1 MLTWSTACRD
11 WEERI
16 VARQTLVPPPL
27 FPDEGEAA
35 LRVFKSLRMVDVAG
49 QPTFGEACDEFVFD
63 FVRAIFGAY
72 DATAGRRLISEFFLL
87 ISKKNGKSTIA
98 AAIMV
103 TALIRNWRYYAE
115 LLILA
120 PTMEVANNSYLP
132 AAAMIRADEKLSRL
146 FDIRDHKREIEH
158 LVTHAVLKVV
168 AANTDVVAGKKAA
181 FVLIDELWKFGTD
194 PNAERMFREALGG
207 LASRPE
213 GFVIWLTTHSDEPP
227 AGVWKEKLDYFRDV
241 RDGVIDDPQT
251 LVMMYE
257 WPAAMIEREAYL
269 DPQWW
274 FVTNPHLGRSVTV
287 EYLKRELGKAQRGE
301 GEGLQVFLAKHLNVE
316 IGLKTR
322 RNRWKGAA
330 YWERA
335 VDASVAS
342 LDDLLERCEVATVGI
357 DGGGLD
363 DLLGLAVIGRER
375 QSTPVT
381 VRVGG
386 VEEVKQIKRWIGWF
400 HAWAHDDVWE
410 QRKEIITELEGA
422 IDRGELTRCEYETQD
437 IEEVADIVEQVFEA
451 GLLPQKYGVGLDPQ
465 GVSAIVDELAARDIK
480 TDENGGP
487 VTGVSQGFR
496 LSSAV
501 WGMERKLKDGTFV
514 HADQKLMNWAVS
526 NAKAEQR
533 GNAVLITKQTAG
545 KAKIDPLIAGFNAF
559 YLMGRNPTAS
569 NDNALEEAI
578 LARGGLL

>member
-1 MLTWSTACRD
+1 MLQWSTACLD
-11 WEERI
+11 WERRI
-16 VARQTLVPPPL
+16 IARESLLPPPL
-27 FPDEGEAA
+27 FADEGEAA

-49 QPTFGEACDEFVFD
+49 RPTFGEACDEFVFD

-72 DATAGRRLISEFFLL
+72 DAQSGRRLITEFLLL

-98 AAIMV
+98 AGIMV
-103 TALIRNWRYYAE
+103 TALIRNWRHYNE

-120 PTMEVANNSYLP
+120 PTIEVANNSYGP
-132 AAAMIRADEKLSRL
+132 ASAMIREDEDLVRL
-146 FDIRDHKREIEH
+146 FDLRDHKREIEH

-168 AANTDVVAGKKAA
+168 AANSDVVSGKKAG
-181 FVLIDELWKFGTD
+181 FVLVDELWHFGKN
-194 PNAERMFREALGG
+194 PNADAMFREALGG

-227 AGVWKEKLDYFRDV
+227 AGFWAEKLAYFRDV
-241 RDGVIDDPQT
+241 RDGIIVDPQA
-251 LVMMYE
+251 LGLMFE
-257 WPAAMIEREAYL
+257 WPAAMIEREDYL
-269 DPQWW
+269 NPEWW
-274 FVTNPHLGRSVTV
+274 FVTNPHLGKSVGV
-287 EYLKRELGKAQRGE
+287 DYLARELSKARRGE

-322 RNRWKGAA
+322 RNRWRGAD
-330 YWERA
+330 YWGKA
-335 VDASVAS
+335 VDATIADLEVL
-342 LDDLLERCEVATVGI
+342 LDRCEVVTVGI

-375 QSTPVT
+375 DPVSITVT
-381 VRVGG
+381 VQG
-386 VEEVKQIKRWIGWF
+386 VEQTKQIKRWLGWF
-400 HAWAHDDVWE
+400 RAWAHNDVWE
-410 QRKEIITELEGA
+410 QRKEIITELE
-422 IDRGELTRCEYETQD
+422 RFRELGELTLCEYETQD
-437 IEEVADIVEQVFEA
+437 IEEVADVVERVFAA
-451 GLLPQKYGVGLDPQ
+451 GLLPEKYGVGLDPQ
-465 GVSAIVDELAARDIK
+465 GVSALVDELSSRGIE
-480 TDENGGP
+480 TDENDGP

-514 HADQKLMNWAVS
+514 HGGSALMTFAVS

-559 YLMGRNPTAS
+559 YLMSRNPEAAHGKS
-569 NDNALEEAI
+569 VYLE
-578 LARGGLL
+578 RGLLVM

>member
-1 MLTWSTACRD
+1 MLQWSTACPD
-11 WEERI
+11 WERRI
-16 VARQTLVPPPL
+16 VARESLLPPPL
-27 FPDEGEAA
+27 FVDEGEAA

-72 DATAGRRLISEFFLL
+72 DAASGRRLITEFLLL

-98 AAIMV
+98 AGIMV
-103 TALIRNWRYYAE
+103 TALIRNWRYYNE

-120 PTMEVANNSYLP
+120 PTIEVANNSYGP
-132 AAAMIRADEKLSRL
+132 ASAMIRADLELSRL
-146 FDIRDHKREIEH
+146 FDLRDHKREIEH

-168 AANTDVVAGKKAA
+168 AANADVVSGKKAA
-181 FVLIDELWKFGTD
+181 FVLVDELWHFGTNPKAD
-194 PNAERMFREALGG
+194 AMFREALGG

-227 AGVWKEKLDYFRDV
+227 TGFWEEKLNYFRDV
-241 RDGVIDDPQT
+241 RDGTIVDPQA
-251 LVMMYE
+251 LGLMFE
-257 WPAAMIEREAYL
+257 WPAAMLEREDYL
-269 DPQWW
+269 NPEWW
-274 FVTNPHLGRSVTV
+274 FITNPHLGKSVTV
-287 EYLKRELGKAQRGE
+287 EYLARELSKAQRGE

-335 VDASVAS
+335 VDGTVTN
-342 LDDLLERCEVATVGI
+342 LDDLIARCEVATVGI

-363 DLLGLAVIGRER
+363 DLLGFSVIGRER
-375 QSTPVT
+375 EATLVT
-381 VRVGG
+381 VKVGG
-386 VEEVKQIKRWIGWF
+386 HEEIKQIKRWIGWF

-422 IDRGELTRCEYETQD
+422 IERGELTRCEYETQD
-437 IEEVADIVEQVFEA
+437 IEQVADLVEQVFEA
-451 GLLPQKYGVGLDPQ
+451 GLLPEKYGVGLDPQ
-465 GVSAIVDELAARDIK
+465 GVSAIVDELAARGIE

-559 YLMGRNPTAS
+559 YLMSRNPTAADS
-569 NDNALEEAI
+569 KSFWETA
-578 LARGGLL
+578 